1 MKLEIVICI
10 CLQSNL
16 CRGRTKCSALVCLCP
31 PALPSPALL
40 ADNRAIA
47 AGRAQG
53 PCIGGGLNIALCAD
67 IRYAAD
73 TAIFCVPPAKLG
85 IGYPLYMMGTLV
97 STGRLRT
104 IFFSP
109 CCCCSEHD
117 RLRTMFPLSWL
128 WSNASVLAG
137 LRSPTNCPHSL
148 HRAAFS

>member
-1 MKLEIVICI
+1 M
-10 CLQSNL
+10 
-16 CRGRTKCSALVCLCP
+16 RAAGALPSP

-97 STGRLRT
+97 STGRLLT
-104 IFFSP
+104 T
-109 CCCCSEHD
+109 
-117 RLRTMFPLSWL
+117 LL
-128 WSNASVLAG
+128 LAA
-137 LRSPTNCPHSL
+137 LL
-148 HRAAFS
+148 LFRA